1 METKEKKAPAKPV
14 AKEIKKDTWEIKDR
28 FYHLL
33 NGKSPLTFRVK
44 FKALFK
50 KTFNVL

>member
-1 METKEKKAPAKPV
+1 METKEKKTAAKIV

-33 NGKSPLTFRVK
+33 NDKSPLTFRINSK
-44 FKALFK
+44 HSIKNL
-50 KTFNVL
+50 